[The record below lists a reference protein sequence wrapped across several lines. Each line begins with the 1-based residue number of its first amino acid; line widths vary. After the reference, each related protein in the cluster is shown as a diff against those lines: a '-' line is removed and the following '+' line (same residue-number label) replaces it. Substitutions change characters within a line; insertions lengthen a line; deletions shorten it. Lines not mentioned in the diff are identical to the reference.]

1 MKVSAR
7 TDVSGPISASVW
19 VFIQSAAGLA
29 RLEGPAHVIEVGAP
43 ARFLVTVSQGAQMI
57 ANWRFND
64 KGPQQVQ
71 ALNLS
76 GNHFKSSSFVL
87 ILFISPSENVGK
99 RKRRG
104 RIDHRNK
111 RVDMCSVFSCRD
123 SKSLVKQNSLNFFS
137 PDSIVNRVGSTAMY
151 GNVSGSPEKSGA
163 YVIPSAMIDKDGYLL
178 AWELYASK
186 VGPMRLQVGRAES

>member
-111 RVDMCSVFSCRD
+111 RVDCVLCFLVEIP
-123 SKSLVKQNSLNFFS
+123 SLLLN
-137 PDSIVNRVGSTAMY
+137 SIV
-151 GNVSGSPEKSGA
+151 
-163 YVIPSAMIDKDGYLL
+163 
-178 AWELYASK
+178 
-186 VGPMRLQVGRAES
+186 